1 MNCYSDLKIF
11 ANHRLSASNFKSFS
25 RSLQIFF
32 LTVGQYNFGNKV
44 PLYVFEIFS
53 YLSLSLPEDSR
64 DEAGG
69 GISITPE
76 LPEAG
81 AYELRLPFRGP
92 KVEKLRL
99 GWSPWPPGPE
109 AIISEAGTSSG
120 LNSTTYLA
128 GA

>member
-1 MNCYSDLKIF
+1 MHLYVSKSQLIF
-11 ANHRLSASNFKSFS
+11 PNFS
-25 RSLQIFF
+25 RLLQQFF
-32 LTVGQYNFGNKV
+32 LTVGQYNFGNKI
-44 PLYVFEIFS
+44 PIHIYVFEILS

-81 AYELRLPFRGP
+81 AYELLLPFRGP

-99 GWSPWPPGPE
+99 GWRPWPPGPE